1 MKKGRFEIAKSWS
14 HISGH
19 PEGGCFI
26 YILRNVFEMFN
37 FCISAPLPEVRI
49 LVDGTG
55 DEAGHSLLVSKDEGE
70 GGGKAGG
77 SLDGGEADFPNRTA
91 VIEAEN
97 SLHLVV
103 SHTFLNLDNIL
114 VKRRTLTHEGEVGED
129 ECLLDVESK
138 CNDIFNILS
147 GKPHSFILL
156 EVFPQKLLIVSHL
169 DY

>member
-1 MKKGRFEIAKSWS
+1 
-14 HISGH
+14 
-19 PEGGCFI
+19 
-26 YILRNVFEMFN
+26 MFN